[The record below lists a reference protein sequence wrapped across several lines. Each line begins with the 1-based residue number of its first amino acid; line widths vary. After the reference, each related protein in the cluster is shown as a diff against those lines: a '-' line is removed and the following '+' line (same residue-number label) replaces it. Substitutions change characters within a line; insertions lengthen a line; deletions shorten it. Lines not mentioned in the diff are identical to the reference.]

1 MQTLLEQIQ
10 SQLIGHYVHFATS
23 EDLLSLIGT
32 RDAKKILSKLS
43 IYPFQIYHESQIQME
58 TFTQIDWNAVE
69 IIFIIGQGAFFIAD
83 DKTSAENIS
92 IEILDRIENFL
103 DTYIN
108 LPCDE
113 CEGKSDPSIPSK
125 IAEYINEHYNLSL
138 FPLIIDSPRGQ
149 FFSVLPNL
157 TSLVTDKTFILNNGD
172 FVPPALIVD
181 DEVFNSLDRYNLT
194 HQNIPRWIILKGIG
208 IVILGNDE
216 QHGRSI
222 GKAIKRE
229 ITQLLTAEQ
238 LGGIL

>member
-10 SQLIGHYVHFATS
+10 SQLIGRYVHFATS
-23 EDLLSLIGT
+23 EDLLALLGT
-32 RDAKKILSKLS
+32 RDAQKILSELS
-43 IYPFQIYHESQIQME
+43 SYPFAIYHESHIRMV
-58 TFTQIDWNAVE
+58 TLTQLDWNGVQ
-69 IIFIIGQGAFFIAD
+69 IIFIIGQGAFFVTD

-92 IEILDRIENFL
+92 IQILGQIENFL
-103 DTYIN
+103 NTHIS

-113 CEGKSDPSIPSK
+113 CEGKSDPSIPIQ
-125 IAEYINEHYNLSL
+125 IAEYISEHYNLSR

-157 TSLVTDKTFILNNGD
+157 ASLAMNKSIMLNNGD
-172 FVPPALIVD
+172 IIPAALIID
-181 DEVFNSLDRYNLT
+181 DEPFNSLDRYNLT

-208 IVILGNDE
+208 IVILGDDE
-216 QHGRSI
+216 QHSRSI